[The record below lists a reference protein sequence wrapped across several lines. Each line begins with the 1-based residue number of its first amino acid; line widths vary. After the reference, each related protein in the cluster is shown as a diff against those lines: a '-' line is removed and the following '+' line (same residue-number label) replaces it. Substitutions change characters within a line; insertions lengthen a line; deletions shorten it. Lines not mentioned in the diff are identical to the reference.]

1 MARIT
6 IEDCLRRVKNRYLL
20 VHAAAERVRQMGQG
34 AEYLVDSPRN
44 EGIVIALREIAAG
57 RFSIEGKKPEGLE
70 EERRV
75 DMAKSE
81 REKVTTKK
89 TQTRARKTTVKKS
102 APKMTAKKL
111 ASQEGP
117 VKTAGIKKEY
127 LEGGK
132 LCKVTFRLPSIAA
145 PSAKSVCIVGD
156 FNDWNIHGNRMKK
169 LKNGDY
175 CITLN
180 LEPGREYQ
188 FRYFIDESKWENDWN
203 ADRYVK
209 SPLGDSDNSVIEI

>member
-1 MARIT
+1 VARIT

-20 VHAAAERVRQMGQG
+20 VHAAAKRVRQMGQG

-44 EGIVIALREIAAG
+44 EEIVIALREIAAG
-57 RFSIEGKKPEGLE
+57 RFSIEGKKSEDPE

-89 TQTRARKTTVKKS
+89 TQTTATKTTVKKS
-102 APKMTAKKL
+102 APKKTAKKL

-209 SPLGDSDNSVIEI
+209 SPLGDSDNSVIEV

>member
-1 MARIT
+1 M
-6 IEDCLRRVKNRYLL
+6 
-20 VHAAAERVRQMGQG
+20 
-34 AEYLVDSPRN
+34 VDSPRN

-57 RFSIEGKKPEGLE
+57 RFNIEGKKSEDPE

-81 REKVTTKK
+81 REKVSTKK

-132 LCKVTFRLPSIAA
+132 LCKVTFRLPRVAA
-145 PSAKSVCIVGD
+145 PGAKRVCIVGD
-156 FNDWNIHGNRMKK
+156 FNDWNTRANPMKR
-169 LKNGDY
+169 LENGDY
-175 CITLN
+175 EISLKF
-180 LEPGREYQ
+180 EPRKEYH
-188 FRYFIDESKWENDWN
+188 FRYLIDDSKWENDWN
-203 ADRYVK
+203 ADKYVK
-209 SPLGDSDNSVIEI
+209 SPLGDSDNSVVVV